1 MINQTA
7 TNNLNVLIDPTFIN
21 VNRLLF
27 CLFQMKKIEELFQ
40 NIISR
45 NKWIVLGRFRS
56 KFPNF

>member
-27 CLFQMKKIEELFQ
+27 CLFQMKKIEDLFQ